1 VARPHQLMSTN
12 THATRRRK
20 ALLLGWGILLVL
32 LTAGG
37 YLAFQG
43 TSADALN
50 QPPTSNQIAQG
61 RQIYQQNCAACH
73 GVQAGGQDHK
83 QPKGGIQ
90 ADGTQLAPALNGA
103 GHAWHHDNTLLFNT
117 VKNGSVASDS
127 PMQGFAGRL
136 SDDAIVSVLQ
146 YIKSL
151 WPAVIRTRH
160 AMNR

>member
-1 VARPHQLMSTN
+1 MSTN

-61 RQIYQQNCAACH
+61 RKIYQQNCAACH

-83 QPKGGIQ
+83 QPKGGQ
-90 ADGTQLAPALNGA
+90 ADGLN
-103 GHAWHHDNTLLFNT
+103 LLL
-117 VKNGSVASDS
+117 
-127 PMQGFAGRL
+127 R
-136 SDDAIVSVLQ
+136 
-146 YIKSL
+146 
-151 WPAVIRTRH
+151 
-160 AMNR
+160 